1 MRHRQS
7 EKMEIIR
14 LVEQSPLNVKQTL
27 AELNINRSTFYKWYR
42 RYQEGGYQALAN
54 RYRPPKQFWN
64 QIPPWERQRVVEIAL
79 EHPEKSPRELAWY
92 ITDKQGYY
100 ISESSVYRI
109 LKAHDLVT
117 SPVYTVITA
126 QDKFP
131 HPSRAPNE
139 LWQTDFTWFKVVHWG
154 WYYLC
159 TILDDYS
166 RYILAWHLC
175 TGMSAEEVKQT
186 IEAAIGFTGI
196 RHPTVWHRPRLLSDN
211 GPCYVSKALSDY
223 LESEGIRHTRGK
235 PYHPMTQGKIERY
248 HRSMKNLL
256 LRVLYCRPFTAPLEP
271 YFSRSTP
278 PYMAVI
284 CTFQKTVFFNFSVRY
299 GCIKPSMMKAISD
312 YGEPIMDVAFYYS
325 EGRGF
330 SVTASPHPS
339 ESYLFLFNF
348 RRELV
353 QSFTAVGH
361 SVDVLAI
368 ILSLLF
374 PFVIIPCPG

>member
-1 MRHRQS
+1 MRYSQS

-14 LVEQSPLNVKQTL
+14 LVEQSALSVKQTL

-54 RYRPPKQFWN
+54 RYRTPKQFWN
-64 QIPPWERQRVVEIAL
+64 QIPPWERLRVVKIAL

-92 ITDKQGYY
+92 ITDKQGFY

-131 HPSRAPNE
+131 HPSKEPNE
-139 LWQTDFTWFKVVHWG
+139 LWQTDFTWFKIVHWG

-166 RYILAWHLC
+166 RYILAWQLC
-175 TGMSAEEVKQT
+175 TGMSTEEVKQT
-186 IEAAIGFTGI
+186 IEAAIGFTGM
-196 RHPTVWHRPRLLSDN
+196 RNPTVWHRLRLLSDN
-211 GPCYVSKALSDY
+211 GPCYVSKALREY
-223 LESEGIRHTRGK
+223 LEAEGIHHTRGK

-256 LRVLYCRPFTAPLEP
+256 LLEH
-271 YFSRSTP
+271 YHS
-278 PYMAVI
+278 
-284 CTFQKTVFFNFSVRY
+284 
-299 GCIKPSMMKAISD
+299 
-312 YGEPIMDVAFYYS
+312 
-325 EGRGF
+325 
-330 SVTASPHPS
+330 PS
-339 ESYLFLFNF
+339 ELENQIGSFVDYYNNYRYHEALNNVTPADVYYGRKREILA
-348 RRELV
+348 RRE
-353 QSFTAVGH
+353 QIKKNT
-361 SVDVLAI
+361 
-368 ILSLLF
+368 ILLRKKHNYSLRF
-374 PFVIIPCPG
+374 A